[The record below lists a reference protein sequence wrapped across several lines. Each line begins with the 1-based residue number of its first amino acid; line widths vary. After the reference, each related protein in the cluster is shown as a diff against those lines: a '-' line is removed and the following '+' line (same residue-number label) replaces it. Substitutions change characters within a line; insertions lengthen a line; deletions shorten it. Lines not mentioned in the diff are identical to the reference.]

1 MANNYMKKSSKSLAT
16 REMQI
21 KTVKVQLT
29 SVRVAIIKKTNTSKF
44 WRGCVVGVKV
54 AGERKGERRKETL
67 YTIDGNIN

>member
-1 MANNYMKKSSKSLAT
+1 
-16 REMQI
+16 MQI